1 MEHLK
6 IDHKQFS
13 HYICNF
19 KLKDIR
25 NSASIRFKDLILD
38 QKSFNVHYFK
48 GGDSEDDSID
58 STPIHDDTILAF
70 SMDNTRTHEIKSYT
84 QVFKMM
90 PSNSDLELKITKK
103 CGGLGN
109 LMSPFIK
116 RSQQFHSGFS
126 SSSRESIKDSLVS
139 GYSRK
144 KHFILNVDDNDLNR
158 MVISKYCQDFTFE
171 VIEAK
176 NGLEAINEV
185 ERLLK
190 REKVAFDLIFMDC
203 DMPILDGFEASR
215 KINEIYSE
223 KQTFQP
229 GIVAITANM
238 VNEEIRMK
246 IKKNGMRELVLKPLS
261 SEKFREILYK
271 YLNICA

>member
-1 MEHLK
+1 
-6 IDHKQFS
+6 
-13 HYICNF
+13 
-19 KLKDIR
+19 
-25 NSASIRFKDLILD
+25 
-38 QKSFNVHYFK
+38 
-48 GGDSEDDSID
+48 
-58 STPIHDDTILAF
+58 
-70 SMDNTRTHEIKSYT
+70 
-84 QVFKMM
+84 
-90 PSNSDLELKITKK
+90 
-103 CGGLGN
+103 
-109 LMSPFIK
+109 MSPFIK
-116 RSQQFHSGFS
+116 KSQQFHSGFS
-126 SSSRESIKDSLVS
+126 SSSRESIKDSIVS
-139 GYSRK
+139 GYCRK

-158 MVISKYCQDFTFE
+158 MVISKYCRDFTFE

-223 KQTFQP
+223 KQSFQP
-229 GIVAITANM
+229 GIIAITANM

-261 SEKFREILYK
+261 SEKFRELLYK